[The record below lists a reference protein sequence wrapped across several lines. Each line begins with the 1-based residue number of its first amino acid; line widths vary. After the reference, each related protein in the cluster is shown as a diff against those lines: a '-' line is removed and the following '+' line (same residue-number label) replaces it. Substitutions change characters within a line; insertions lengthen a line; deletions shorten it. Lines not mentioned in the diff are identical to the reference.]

1 MNTAD
6 TFFEI
11 PKINSK
17 RYWDTRIEDFRNK
30 TDVSV
35 RERESFFLE
44 FFVSGYLDNKSQ
56 ISKKLKVP
64 YTDIA
69 FNNPNGDIIARIA
82 KKYNFFDHNEL
93 RIVAEGFYHYY
104 LQSKILNDFWAKNYT
119 ELSSKPDER
128 YMMLCV
134 FTFLSLS
141 YPASYNSYFG
151 IKSPTK
157 FTLSDN
163 QIKGLGFSGVAALV
177 SCSFAFCTPGTS
189 VPFPWNPH
197 KMDNP
202 LLFWNK
208 NNVNKE
214 LAEDFPETLRNFLSS
229 RFSMRHEDY
238 SLFSKL
244 EKPSFPVSFVWIRPQ
259 TNVAKQDKEQIH
271 QLLENLQTGVAN
283 RDNDPDDQSQST
295 SDGNST
301 EPIENIAIEPQ
312 IRNLIT
318 KACLFFERM
327 VEQIQEDST
336 ADEKSALL
344 KQIYGIQ
351 MTLEQLPDSEL
362 LPASNRV
369 FDNLDVL
376 LTDIINQYEKITTLK
391 NSRRTTQEQLPEDE
405 HGPSAS
411 QLIDSSKITEHSPEI
426 PMTPTFKLLQEQYD
440 KQGKLLRNVMQRNKE
455 LQMDLEHMI
464 APEALRTAL
473 AKYFKPESLEKL
485 IQRLTTI

>member
-1 MNTAD
+1 MNTTD
-6 TFFEI
+6 IFFEI
-11 PKINSK
+11 PKINSE

-30 TDVSV
+30 ADVSV

-104 LQSKILNDFWAKNYT
+104 LQSKILNDFWTENYT
-119 ELSSKPDER
+119 ELLNNPDDR
-128 YMMLCV
+128 YLMLCV

-141 YPASYNSYFG
+141 YPASYISYFVRR
-151 IKSPTK
+151 SPTK
-157 FTLSDN
+157 LTLSDN
-163 QIKGLGFSGVAALV
+163 QIKGLGFSSVAALV
-177 SCSFAFCTPGTS
+177 RCSIVFCTPGTS
-189 VPFPWNPH
+189 IPFPWDPHKLDNPH
-197 KMDNP
+197 
-202 LLFWNK
+202 LFWNK
-208 NNVNKE
+208 NNINKE
-214 LAEDFPETLRNFLSS
+214 LAEDFPETLNKFLSA

-238 SLFSKL
+238 SLFSEL
-244 EKPSFPVSFVWIRPQ
+244 DKPSFPISFVWIWPQ
-259 TNVAKQDKEQIH
+259 SNVAKQDKEQIQ
-271 QLLENLQTGVAN
+271 QLLEMLQKGVAN
-283 RDNDPDDQSQST
+283 NRDNNLDDQSQSV
-295 SDGNST
+295 SDGDST
-301 EPIENIAIEPQ
+301 EPIEPQ
-312 IRNLIT
+312 IRNLIN

-351 MTLEQLPDSEL
+351 MTLGQLSDSEL
-362 LPASNRV
+362 LPASNHV

-376 LTDIINQYEKITTLK
+376 LTDIIDQYEKITTLT
-391 NSRRTTQEQLPEDE
+391 NSRRTTQEQLPADE

-473 AKYFKPESLEKL
+473 VKYFKPESLEKL
-485 IQRLTTI
+485 IQRLTTM

>member
-1 MNTAD
+1 
-6 TFFEI
+6 
-11 PKINSK
+11 
-17 RYWDTRIEDFRNK
+17 
-30 TDVSV
+30 
-35 RERESFFLE
+35 
-44 FFVSGYLDNKSQ
+44 
-56 ISKKLKVP
+56 
-64 YTDIA
+64 
-69 FNNPNGDIIARIA
+69 
-82 KKYNFFDHNEL
+82 
-93 RIVAEGFYHYY
+93 
-104 LQSKILNDFWAKNYT
+104 
-119 ELSSKPDER
+119 
-128 YMMLCV
+128 
-134 FTFLSLS
+134 
-141 YPASYNSYFG
+141 
-151 IKSPTK
+151 
-157 FTLSDN
+157 
-163 QIKGLGFSGVAALV
+163 
-177 SCSFAFCTPGTS
+177 
-189 VPFPWNPH
+189 
-197 KMDNP
+197 
-202 LLFWNK
+202 
-208 NNVNKE
+208 
-214 LAEDFPETLRNFLSS
+214 
-229 RFSMRHEDY
+229 MRHEDY